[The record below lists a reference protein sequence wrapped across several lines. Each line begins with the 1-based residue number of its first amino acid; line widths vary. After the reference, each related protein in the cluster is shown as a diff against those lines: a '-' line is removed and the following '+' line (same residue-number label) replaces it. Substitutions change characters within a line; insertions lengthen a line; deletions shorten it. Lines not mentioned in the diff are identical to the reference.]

1 MSAEP
6 WYAAKCIFRHAGLQS
21 AAKGYVYEERV
32 LLIRAAN
39 FDDAQRKAEAE
50 AKRYAKGG
58 IEYLGFMDVYHLS
71 SESVSDSTEV
81 YSLMRSSQ
89 LKPTDYLNQFHDTGA
104 EHSKK
109 ESGAT

>member
-6 WYAAKCIFRHAGLQS
+6 WYAAKCIFRHTGLQS

-32 LLIRAAN
+32 LLIRAVD
-39 FDDAQRKAEAE
+39 FGDAQRKAEAE
-50 AKRYAKGG
+50 AKRYAKNG

-71 SESVSDSTEV
+71 SEAVGDSTEV
-81 YSLMRSSQ
+81 YSLMRSCQ